1 MKIIPAVDII
11 GGKTVRLV
19 QGKYDREL
27 SYDVPPVEAAR
38 QWEAMGAEML
48 HVVDLDGAREGRP
61 VNLDTVRDITK
72 SVNIPVEVGGGFRK
86 EIDVK
91 SALDNGVWRVVI
103 GSKAFQELE
112 FARACIQDFRERVIF
127 SADAS
132 KFELRVQGWEEGVDM
147 DLFDILRKFVSF
159 GAKEL
164 IYTDIEKDGMLS
176 GPSVDH
182 LERILQEVNIR
193 LISAGGVKTVEHIKQ
208 LKKLEPLG
216 LVGVIVGRAL
226 YEGTIDLKE
235 AIDAGKT
242 DNPVS

>member
-11 GGKTVRLV
+11 GGKTVRLE

-27 SYDVPPVEAAR
+27 NYDVSPVEAAR
-38 QWEAMGAEML
+38 KWEAIGAEML
-48 HVVDLDGAREGRP
+48 HVVDLDGARQGRP
-61 VNLDTVRDITK
+61 VNLETVREITK
-72 SVNIPVEVGGGFRK
+72 AVNIPVEVGGGFRK
-86 EIDVK
+86 EIDIK
-91 SALDNGVWRVVI
+91 SALDHGVWRVIV
-103 GSKAFQELE
+103 GSKAFQELD

-132 KFELRVQGWEEGVDM
+132 NFELRVQGWEEGVDL
-147 DLFDILRKFVSF
+147 DLFDILRKLVSF
-159 GAKEL
+159 GSKEL
-164 IYTDIEKDGMLS
+164 IYTDIQKDGMLT
-176 GPSVDH
+176 GPSTDH
-182 LERILQEVNIR
+182 LEKILQEVDIK

-235 AIDAGKT
+235 AIDAGKA
-242 DNPVS
+242 DNTVS